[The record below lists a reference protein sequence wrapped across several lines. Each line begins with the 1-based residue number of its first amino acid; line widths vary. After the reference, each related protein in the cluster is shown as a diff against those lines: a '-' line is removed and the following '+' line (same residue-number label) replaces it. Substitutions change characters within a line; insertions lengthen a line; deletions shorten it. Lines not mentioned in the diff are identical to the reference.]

1 MKMLRPYYAIG
12 LWPSVTIVS
21 HLWTQCILC
30 DNFSSESFWI
40 FSTKILGTEKHWNN
54 SLQADVDKSNYHRT
68 HYPIGIVFGSLF
80 FCDGFPFGKK
90 NMVSHLWTQCIL
102 CDNFSSES
110 FWIFSTK
117 ILGTEKMLGLIQGI
131 VALPVY
137 KQKAIRCESVFLFFC
152 TRRVYCF
159 TIGHIIQ

>member
-1 MKMLRPYYAIG
+1 MLRPYYAIG

-40 FSTKILGTEKHWNN
+40 FSTKILGTEK
-54 SLQADVDKSNYHRT
+54 R
-68 HYPIGIVFGSLF
+68 
-80 FCDGFPFGKK
+80 
-90 NMVSHLWTQCIL
+90 
-102 CDNFSSES
+102 
-110 FWIFSTK
+110 
-117 ILGTEKMLGLIQGI
+117 LGLIQGI

-152 TRRVYCF
+152 TRRVYCSSDF
-159 TIGHIIQ
+159 RRVFNEFLRKIHSGNMHSIIELLPFLIQEAQKGNLSKLFLQNDHFHGLLKIFSILFLKRALFP